1 MSARLIALS
10 FLTVGTLPALPAPA
24 AANIPFEPLAAR
36 CAPGVHVSTLSA
48 IVWHESRYNPLA
60 IGLNSKT
67 ARLPRQPRSHA
78 EAVATAQWLV
88 ANGYNFDSG
97 LGQVNIKN
105 VGWLGMSLGDLFEPC
120 ANLKGAERVLTACY
134 AKALRAGLTGQPAL
148 HGALSCYNAGNLT
161 RGIRNGYVQ
170 SVSSR
175 ATLRIPVLLQQPSKA
190 APVRVVPA
198 RNPEE
203 ADQDSPVI
211 LDTTN
216 GATNVEQ
223 PTVPEAA
230 AEPERVEREG
240 DADLF
245 SKGDRDVF
253 KPVKVKPVKKPQATL

>member
-1 MSARLIALS
+1 MSARLIALT
-10 FLTVGTLPALPAPA
+10 FLAAGTVPALPAPA

-67 ARLPRQPRSHA
+67 ARLPRQPRNRA
-78 EAVATAQWLV
+78 EAVATAQWLI

-105 VGWLGMSLGDLFEPC
+105 VGWLGMSLDDLFEPC

-170 SVSSR
+170 SVASR
-175 ATLRIPVLLQQPSKA
+175 ATLRIPVLLQQAPKA
-190 APVRVVPA
+190 ATARVVPA
-198 RNPEE
+198 RDPED
-203 ADQDSPVI
+203 ANQDSTVI
-211 LDTTN
+211 LDTTK
-216 GATNVEQ
+216 GATIVEQ
-223 PTVPEAA
+223 TAQPDAV
-230 AEPERVEREG
+230 AEPERAEREG

-245 SKGDRDVF
+245 SNGDRDVF
-253 KPVKVKPVKKPQATL
+253 RPTKPKAAKKPQPSL